1 MSTVSFYQ
9 TYKEEHPE
17 FGNETLDCASQAI
30 AKLIDTATSS
40 ERPGMLLGKVQSGK
54 TRTFIS
60 ILAGSFDRGFDAA
73 IVLSKNSTA
82 LIQQTVKR
90 LQSEFSTFT
99 DDGAMEIYDIMSAPT
114 SYTQFELE
122 AKHIFVAKKQKDNLR
137 RLIDLFSKDE
147 MRSLRVLIIDDEADN
162 ASVGYAMRQGDVE
175 ATTIASLISQL
186 RDSIEQVSFLQ
197 VTATPYSL
205 YLQPSDIDV
214 ANHASFKPTRPA
226 FTELVP
232 VPLAYVGGDT
242 YFGEAAQSED
252 PTVERCIHHVVDHRE
267 FEILKTPDRRRLRVE
282 DCLTS
287 PAIRSY
293 RHAIVNFIVGGTIQ
307 RMLGIEAGE
316 NPRTLRYSFLVHSEA
331 SRGAHSF
338 QEELTTEICGQLRTE
353 AASES
358 ELFNELIE
366 ASYEDLDES
375 IRLSGQSTPSLDSVK
390 SSVRDALDGGH
401 VTIVKVNS
409 DEQVATMLDST
420 GQLKL
425 RSPLNIFIGGQVL
438 DRGVT
443 LAKLIGF
450 YYGRR
455 PQRSQQDTVLQ
466 HSRMYGYRRDD
477 LAVTRFYTSALIRN
491 RMFEMEAFDTALR
504 DAIESAE
511 EHHGDGSVQ
520 FIRRSSDGT
529 VVPCSPNKILV
540 STVRA
545 LRPFRR
551 ILPIGF
557 QSRYKSYIERTIES
571 LDAQLEAL
579 TPFSA
584 AAPVEIPL
592 ETAIELLNTIEQ
604 TLEWI
609 DEEEDAPPFDWVS
622 AKSALTHLSG
632 QHPNPSARGNVLLWT
647 ARNRNIN
654 RLAATGSHSVYAET
668 PDSPKTEG
676 ALTRAYAIDTPIL
689 FLLRQNGDEDKN
701 WRGTPFYWPVIQAQA
716 NTPTSIYTAET
727 SD

>member
-1 MSTVSFYQ
+1 MSFFE
-9 TYKEEHPE
+9 TYKSEHTD
-17 FGNETLDCASQAI
+17 FGDDTFNCASETVT
-30 AKLIDTATSS
+30 KLLETATTSD
-40 ERPGMLLGKVQSGK
+40 RPGMLLGKVQSGK

-60 ILAGSFDRGFDAA
+60 ILADSFDRGYDAA

-90 LQSEFSTFT
+90 LESEFGTFT
-99 DDGAMEIYDIMSAPT
+99 RDGDMEIYDIMTAPT

-122 AKHIFVAKKQKDNLR
+122 AKHIFVAKKQKNNLE
-137 RLIDLFSKDE
+137 RLIELFSKPE
-147 MRSLRVLIIDDEADN
+147 MSSLRVLIIDDEADN
-162 ASVGYAMRQGDVE
+162 ASVGYAMNRGDID
-175 ATTIASLISQL
+175 ATRIASLISQL
-186 RDSIEQVSFLQ
+186 RDCIDEVSFLQ

-205 YLQPSDIDV
+205 YLQPTEIDV
-214 ANHASFKPTRPA
+214 ANHVSFKPTRPA
-226 FTELVP
+226 FTQLVP
-232 VPLAYVGGDT
+232 VPDAYVGGDT

-267 FEILKTPDRRRLRVE
+267 FDILKTPDRRRLRIE
-282 DCLTS
+282 ECLTS

-307 RMLGIEAGE
+307 RILGIEAGE
-316 NPRTLRYSFLVHSEA
+316 NHRTLRYSFLVHSEA
-331 SRGAHSF
+331 SRGSHTF
-338 QEELTTEICGQLRTE
+338 QEQLTIEICEQLAME
-353 AASES
+353 AANDS
-358 ELFNELIE
+358 ELFSELLA

-375 IRLSGQSTPSLDSVK
+375 IRLSGQTTPDFDTVK
-390 SSVRDALDGGH
+390 STVRDALAGGH

-409 DEQVATMLDST
+409 DEEVATMLDST

-443 LAKLIGF
+443 LANLIGF

-477 LAVTRFYTSALIRN
+477 LAVTRFYTSTLIRN
-491 RMFEMEAFDTALR
+491 RMFEMETFDTALR
-504 DAIESAE
+504 DAIEAAE
-511 EHHGDGSVQ
+511 EHGGDDSVQ
-520 FIRRSSDGT
+520 FIRRSADGR

-540 STVRA
+540 STVSA

-551 ILPIGF
+551 ILPVGF
-557 QSRYKSYIERTIES
+557 QSGYKSYISKTIEA
-571 LDAQLEAL
+571 LDAQLESI
-579 TPFSA
+579 TPFGA
-584 AAPVEIPL
+584 EAPVQIPL
-592 ETAIELLNTIEQ
+592 STAIELLDTIAT

-609 DEEEDAPPFDWVS
+609 DEEEDAPPFDWTS
-622 AKSALTHLSG
+622 AKSALTHLSS
-632 QHPNPSARGNVLLWT
+632 QHPDPAERGKVLLWT

-654 RLAATGSHSVYAET
+654 RLASERRQATFADN

-676 ALTRAYAIDTPIL
+676 ALTRAHAINSPIL
-689 FLLRQNGDEDKN
+689 FLLRQNGEEDKN
-701 WRGTPFYWPVIQAQA
+701 WRGTSFYWPVIQAQA
-716 NTPTSIYTAET
+716 NTLTSIYTAET
-727 SD
+727 TD

>member
-1 MSTVSFYQ
+1 MSIFD
-9 TYKEEHPE
+9 TYKDEHLD
-17 FGNETLDCASQAI
+17 FGSDTFDCAAETVT
-30 AKLIDTATSS
+30 KLLETATSS

-60 ILAGSFDRGFDAA
+60 VLADGFDRGFDAA
-73 IVLSKNSTA
+73 VVLSKNSTA

-90 LQSEFSTFT
+90 LQSEFSTFV
-99 DDGAMEIYDIMSAPT
+99 DDGEMEIYDIMSAPT
-114 SYTQFELE
+114 SFTQFELE
-122 AKHIFVAKKQKDNLR
+122 AKHIFVAKKQRHNLD
-137 RLIDLFSKDE
+137 RLIELFSKPE
-147 MRSLRVLIIDDEADN
+147 MRHLRVLIIDDEADN
-162 ASVGYAMRQGDVE
+162 ASVGYAMNQGDVD

-186 RDSIEQVSFLQ
+186 RASINQVSFLQ

-205 YLQPSDIDV
+205 YLQPNEIDV
-214 ANHASFKPTRPA
+214 ANHESFEPTRPA
-226 FTELVP
+226 FTQLVP
-232 VPLAYVGGDT
+232 VPDAYVGGDT
-242 YFGEAAQSED
+242 YFGAAAQSED

-267 FEILKTPDRRRLRVE
+267 FDILKTPDRRRLRIE
-282 DCLTS
+282 ECLTS
-287 PAIRSY
+287 GAIRSY

-307 RMLGIEAGE
+307 RMLGIEAGA
-316 NPRTLRYSFLVHSEA
+316 NQRNLRYSFLVHSEA
-331 SRGAHSF
+331 AKGSHSY
-338 QEELTTEICGQLRTE
+338 QEALTIEICDQLKAE
-353 AASES
+353 GANDS
-358 ELFNELIE
+358 ELFAELIE
-366 ASYEDLDES
+366 SSYQDLEES
-375 IRLSGQSTPSLDSVK
+375 IRLSGQTAPEFLQVK
-390 SSVRDALDGGH
+390 VSVRRSLADGH
-401 VTIVKVNS
+401 VTIAKVNS
-409 DEQVATMLDST
+409 DETVIAMLDST

-443 LAKLIGF
+443 LANLIGF

-491 RMFEMEAFDTALR
+491 RMFEMEGFDTALR
-504 DAIESAE
+504 DAIEAAE
-511 EHHGDGSVQ
+511 EHDGDASVQ

-529 VVPCSPNKILV
+529 VVPCSPNKILI

-557 QSRYKSYIERTIES
+557 QSRYKSYIERAIDT

-579 TPFSA
+579 IPFSA
-584 AAPVEIPL
+584 HAPVEIPL
-592 ETAIELLNTIEQ
+592 STALEILNTIEQ

-609 DEEEDAPPFDWVS
+609 DEEEDAPPFDWTS
-622 AKSALTHLSG
+622 ARSALTHLSN
-632 QHPNPSARGNVLLWT
+632 QHADPAQRGKVLLWT
-647 ARNRNIN
+647 ARDRNIN
-654 RLAATGSHSVYAET
+654 RLAAAGSHSTYAET

-676 ALTRAYAIDTPIL
+676 VLTRAYAIDTPIL
-689 FLLRQNGDEDKN
+689 FLLRQNGEEDKN

>member
-1 MSTVSFYQ
+1 MSFFN
-9 TYKEEHPE
+9 TYKFEHPD
-17 FGNETLDCASQAI
+17 FGNDTFDCASQTVT
-30 AKLIDTATSS
+30 KLLETATSS

-60 ILAGSFDRGFDAA
+60 VLADSFDRGFDAA

-99 DDGAMEIYDIMSAPT
+99 DDGDMEIYDIMSAPT
-114 SYTQFELE
+114 SFTQFELE

-137 RLIDLFSKDE
+137 RLIELFSRED
-147 MRSLRVLIIDDEADN
+147 MRGLRVLIIDDEADN
-162 ASVGYAMRQGDVE
+162 ASVGYAMRQGDID

-186 RDSIEQVSFLQ
+186 RDCIGQVSFLQ

-205 YLQPSDIDV
+205 YLQPTQIDV

-226 FTELVP
+226 FTQLVP
-232 VPLAYVGGDT
+232 VPAAYVGGDT

-267 FEILKTPDRRRLRVE
+267 FDILKSPDRRRLRIE

-287 PAIRSY
+287 QAIRSY
-293 RHAIVNFIVGGTIQ
+293 RHAIVNFIAGGTIQ
-307 RMLGIEAGE
+307 RMLGIEAGA
-316 NPRTLRYSFLVHSEA
+316 NSRTLRYSFLVHSEA
-331 SRGAHSF
+331 AKGSHSF
-338 QEELTTEICGQLRTE
+338 QEELTTEIRDQLRRE
-353 AASES
+353 AESNS
-358 ELFNELIE
+358 ELFSELIE

-375 IRLSGQSTPSLDSVK
+375 IRLSGQTTPDLGAVK
-390 SSVRDALDGGH
+390 AAVRDALAGGH

-504 DAIESAE
+504 DAIEAAD
-511 EHHGDGSVQ
+511 EHHGDASVQ
-520 FIRRSSDGT
+520 FIRRSADGT

-540 STVRA
+540 STVSA

-557 QSRYKSYIERTIES
+557 QSGYKSYIERTIQD
-571 LDAQLEAL
+571 LDTQLEAL
-579 TPFSA
+579 TPFGA
-584 AAPVEIPL
+584 DAPVEIPL

-604 TLEWI
+604 TLGWI
-609 DEEEDAPPFDWVS
+609 DGEDAPPFDWTS
-622 AKSALTHLSG
+622 AKSALTHLSS
-632 QHPNPSARGNVLLWT
+632 QHPNPSERGKVLLWT
-647 ARNRNIN
+647 ARDRNIN
-654 RLAATGSHSVYAET
+654 RLASERRQATFADN

-676 ALTRAYAIDTPIL
+676 ALTRAHAINTPIL
-689 FLLRQNGDEDKN
+689 FLLRQNGEEDKN
-701 WRGTPFYWPVIQAQA
+701 WRSTPFYWPVIQAQA

-727 SD
+727 TD

>member
-1 MSTVSFYQ
+1 MSFLE
-9 TYKEEHPE
+9 TYKSKHID
-17 FGNETLDCASQAI
+17 FGDATFDSASQTVT
-30 AKLIDTATSS
+30 KLLETATTSD
-40 ERPGMLLGKVQSGK
+40 RPGMLLGKVQSGK

-60 ILAGSFDRGFDAA
+60 ILADSFDRGFDGA

-90 LQSEFSTFT
+90 LESEFSTFT
-99 DDGAMEIYDIMSAPT
+99 GDGDMEIYDIMTAPT

-122 AKHIFVAKKQKDNLR
+122 AKHIFVAKKQKHNLE
-137 RLIDLFSKDE
+137 RLIELFSKPE

-162 ASVGYAMRQGDVE
+162 ASVGYAMNRGDID

-186 RDSIEQVSFLQ
+186 RDCIEQVSFLQ

-205 YLQPSDIDV
+205 YLQPDEIDV
-214 ANHASFKPTRPA
+214 ANHASFQPTRPA
-226 FTELVP
+226 FTQLVP
-232 VPLAYVGGDT
+232 VPDAYVGGDT

-267 FEILKTPDRRRLRVE
+267 FEILRTPDRRRLRIE
-282 DCLTS
+282 ECLTS
-287 PAIRSY
+287 TAISSY
-293 RHAIVNFIVGGTIQ
+293 RHAIVNFIVGGCIQ
-307 RMLGIEAGE
+307 RILGIGSGA

-331 SRGAHSF
+331 AKGSHSF
-338 QEELTTEICGQLRTE
+338 QEQLTIQISEQLATE
-353 AASES
+353 AADES

-366 ASYEDLDES
+366 TSYSDLDES
-375 IRLSGQSTPSLDSVK
+375 IRLSGRVTPTLDVVIA
-390 SSVRDALDGGH
+390 SVRDALAGGH

-409 DEQVATMLDST
+409 DEQVATMLDHT

-443 LAKLIGF
+443 LANLIGF

-491 RMFEMEAFDTALR
+491 RMFEMETFDTALR
-504 DAIESAE
+504 DAIEAAE
-511 EHHGDGSVQ
+511 EHGGDDSVQ
-520 FIRRSSDGT
+520 FIRRSADGR

-540 STVRA
+540 STVSA

-551 ILPIGF
+551 ILPVGF
-557 QSRYKSYIERTIES
+557 QSRYKSYISETIEA
-571 LDAQLEAL
+571 LDTQLESI
-579 TPFSA
+579 TFFGTE
-584 AAPVEIPL
+584 APVQVPL
-592 ETAIELLNTIEQ
+592 STAIELLDTIAT
-604 TLEWI
+604 TLEWV
-609 DEEEDAPPFDWVS
+609 DEEEDAPPFDWTS
-622 AKSALTHLSG
+622 AKSALTHLSS
-632 QHPNPSARGNVLLWT
+632 QHPDPEQRGKVLLWT
-647 ARNRNIN
+647 ATNRNIN
-654 RLAATGSHSVYAET
+654 RLASERRQAFYADN

-676 ALTRAYAIDTPIL
+676 ALTRAHAIDMPIL

-727 SD
+727 TD

>member
-1 MSTVSFYQ
+1 MSLFD
-9 TYKEEHPE
+9 TYKNEHPD
-17 FGNETLDCASQAI
+17 FGNDTFDCASETVTNLL
-30 AKLIDTATSS
+30 KTATSS

-60 ILAGSFDRGFDAA
+60 VLADAFDRGFDSA

-90 LQSEFSTFT
+90 LESEFSTFT
-99 DDGAMEIYDIMSAPT
+99 VGGDMEIYDIMSAPT
-114 SYTQFELE
+114 SFNQFELE

-137 RLIDLFSKDE
+137 RLIDLYSKPE
-147 MRSLRVLIIDDEADN
+147 MQSMRVLIIDDEADN
-162 ASVGYAMRQGDVE
+162 ASVGYAMRQGDIE
-175 ATTIASLISQL
+175 ATTIASFISQL
-186 RDSIEQVSFLQ
+186 RDTITQVSFLQ

-205 YLQPSDIDV
+205 YLQPNEIDV
-214 ANHASFKPTRPA
+214 ANHVSFQPTRPA
-226 FTELVP
+226 FTRLVP
-232 VPLAYVGGDT
+232 VPPTYVGGDT
-242 YFGEAAQSED
+242 YFGAAAQSED

-287 PAIRSY
+287 NAIHSY

-307 RMLGIEAGE
+307 RILGIEAGE
-316 NPRTLRYSFLVHSEA
+316 NQRTLRYSFLVHSEA
-331 SRGAHSF
+331 GKGSHAF
-338 QEELTTEICGQLRTE
+338 QETLTTEICDQLSTG
-353 AASES
+353 AANRSD
-358 ELFNELIE
+358 LFTELIE
-366 ASYEDLDES
+366 ASYNDLDES
-375 IRLSGQSTPSLDSVK
+375 IRLSGQTTPDFEIVIN
-390 SSVRDALDGGH
+390 SVRDALADGH
-401 VTIVKVNS
+401 ITIVKVNS

-443 LAKLIGF
+443 LASLIGF

-477 LAVTRFYTSALIRN
+477 IAVTRFYTSAIIRN

-504 DAIESAE
+504 DAIEAAE
-511 EHHGDGSVQ
+511 EHGGDASVQ
-520 FIRRSSDGT
+520 FIRRSANGS
-529 VVPCSPNKILV
+529 VVPCSPNKILI
-540 STVRA
+540 SSVRA
-545 LRPFRR
+545 LKPFRR

-557 QSRYKSYIERTIES
+557 QSRYRSYIGGTIAA

-579 TPFSA
+579 LPFSA
-584 AAPVEIPL
+584 ETPIEISL
-592 ETAIELLNTIEQ
+592 SIAIQLIETIEQ

-609 DEEEDAPPFDWVS
+609 DEEDDAPPFDWAS
-622 AKSALTHLSG
+622 AKSALTHLAS
-632 QHPNPSARGNVLLWT
+632 QHPDSNERGKVLLWT
-647 ARNRNIN
+647 ATDRNIN
-654 RLAATGSHSVYAET
+654 RLAAAGSHSTYAET

-676 ALTRAYAIDTPIL
+676 ALTRAYAINMPIL

-727 SD
+727 ID

>member
-1 MSTVSFYQ
+1 MSFFQ
-9 TYKEEHPE
+9 TYRDEHPD
-17 FGNETLDCASQAI
+17 FGNDTFDCASETVT
-30 AKLIDTATSS
+30 KLLDTATSS

-60 ILAGSFDRGFDAA
+60 VLADSFDRGFDAA

-82 LIQQTVKR
+82 LIQQTVMR

-99 DDGAMEIYDIMSAPT
+99 GAKEMEIYDIMSAPT
-114 SYTQFELE
+114 SFTQFELE
-122 AKHIFVAKKQKDNLR
+122 AKHIFVAKKQKHNLE
-137 RLIDLFSKDE
+137 RLIELFGKSE
-147 MRSLRVLIIDDEADN
+147 MRPLRVLIIDDEADN
-162 ASVGYAMRQGDVE
+162 ASVGYAMNQGDID

-186 RDSIEQVSFLQ
+186 RDTVAQVSFLQ

-205 YLQPSDIDV
+205 YLQPTEIDV

-226 FTELVP
+226 FTQLVP
-232 VPLAYVGGDT
+232 VPPAYVGGDT

-267 FEILKTPDRRRLRVE
+267 FEILKTPDRRRFKIE
-282 DCLTS
+282 ECLTAT
-287 PAIRSY
+287 AISSY
-293 RHAIVNFIVGGTIQ
+293 RHAIVSFITGACIQ
-307 RMLGIEAGE
+307 RTLGIEAGA
-316 NPRTLRYSFLVHSEA
+316 NSRTLRYSFLVHSEA
-331 SRGAHSF
+331 GKGSHAY
-338 QEELTTEICGQLRTE
+338 QESITNEIHDQLKIE
-353 AASES
+353 AANNS

-366 ASYEDLDES
+366 GSYIDLDES
-375 IRLSGQSTPSLDSVK
+375 IRLSGQTTPSFDDVK
-390 SSVRDALDGGH
+390 ASVREALAGGY

-409 DEQVATMLDST
+409 DEQVAAMLDST

-443 LAKLIGF
+443 LEKLIGF

-455 PQRSQQDTVLQ
+455 PRRSQQDTVLQ

-477 LAVTRFYTSALIRN
+477 LAVTRFYTSTLIRN

-504 DAIESAE
+504 DAIEAAD
-511 EHHGDGSVQ
+511 EHHGDASVQ
-520 FIRRSSDGT
+520 FIRRSADGT

-551 ILPIGF
+551 MLPVGF
-557 QSRYKSYIERTIES
+557 QSGYKSYIQQTIQD
-571 LDAQLEAL
+571 LDTQLEAL
-579 TPFSA
+579 ISFGA
-584 AAPVEIPL
+584 DAPVEILL
-592 ETAIELLNTIEQ
+592 ETAIELLDTIEQ

-609 DEEEDAPPFDWVS
+609 DGEEDAPPFDWTS
-622 AKSALTHLSG
+622 AKSALTHLAS
-632 QHPNPSARGNVLLWT
+632 QHPDPNERGKVLLWT
-647 ARNRNIN
+647 ARDRNIN
-654 RLAATGSHSVYAET
+654 RLASERRQATFADN

-676 ALTRAYAIDTPIL
+676 ALTRAHAIDTPIL

>member
-1 MSTVSFYQ
+1 MSFFE
-9 TYKEEHPE
+9 TYRREHPD
-17 FGNETLDCASQAI
+17 FGNDTFDCASQTVT
-30 AKLIDTATSS
+30 KLLETATSS

-60 ILAGSFDRGFDAA
+60 VLADAFDRGFDAA

-99 DDGAMEIYDIMSAPT
+99 DDGDMEIYDIMSAPT
-114 SYTQFELE
+114 SFTEFELE

-137 RLIDLFSKDE
+137 RLIELFSRED
-147 MRSLRVLIIDDEADN
+147 MRGLRVLIIDDEADN
-162 ASVGYAMRQGDVE
+162 ASVGYAMRQGDIN

-186 RDSIEQVSFLQ
+186 RDCIDEVSFLQ

-205 YLQPSDIDV
+205 YLQPTEIDV

-226 FTELVP
+226 FTQLVP
-232 VPLAYVGGDT
+232 VPDAYVGGDT

-252 PTVERCIHHVVDHRE
+252 PTVERCIHHVVHHRE
-267 FEILKTPDRRRLRVE
+267 FDILKSPDRRRLRIE

-287 PAIRSY
+287 QAIRSY

-307 RMLGIEAGE
+307 RMLGIEAGA
-316 NPRTLRYSFLVHSEA
+316 NQRTLRYSFLVHSEA
-331 SRGAHSF
+331 AKGSHSF
-338 QEELTTEICGQLRTE
+338 QEELTSEIRDQLRRE
-353 AASES
+353 AESNS
-358 ELFNELIE
+358 ELFSELIE
-366 ASYEDLDES
+366 ASYQDLDES
-375 IRLSGQSTPSLDSVK
+375 MRLSGQTTPDLDAVK
-390 SSVRDALDGGH
+390 AAVRDALAGGH

-504 DAIESAE
+504 DAIEAAD
-511 EHHGDGSVQ
+511 EHNGDASVQ
-520 FIRRSSDGT
+520 FIRRSADGT

-540 STVRA
+540 STVSA

-557 QSRYKSYIERTIES
+557 QSGYKSYIERTIQD
-571 LDAQLEAL
+571 LDTQLEAL
-579 TPFSA
+579 TPFGA
-584 AAPVEIPL
+584 DAPVEIPL

-604 TLEWI
+604 TLGWI
-609 DEEEDAPPFDWVS
+609 DGEDAPPFDWTS
-622 AKSALTHLSG
+622 AKSALTHLSS
-632 QHPNPSARGNVLLWT
+632 QHPNPSERGKVLLWT
-647 ARNRNIN
+647 ARDRNIN
-654 RLAATGSHSVYAET
+654 RLASERRQATFADN

-676 ALTRAYAIDTPIL
+676 ALTRAHAINTPIL
-689 FLLRQNGDEDKN
+689 FLLRQNGEEDKN

>member
-1 MSTVSFYQ
+1 MSFFE
-9 TYKEEHPE
+9 TYKSEHTD
-17 FGNETLDCASQAI
+17 FGDATFDCASQTVT
-30 AKLIDTATSS
+30 KLLETATTSD
-40 ERPGMLLGKVQSGK
+40 RPGMLLGKVQSGK

-60 ILAGSFDRGFDAA
+60 ILADSFDRGFDGA

-90 LQSEFSTFT
+90 LESEFGTFT
-99 DDGAMEIYDIMSAPT
+99 GDGDMEIYDIMTAPT

-122 AKHIFVAKKQKDNLR
+122 AKHIFVAKKQKHNLE
-137 RLIDLFSKDE
+137 RLIELFSKRE

-162 ASVGYAMRQGDVE
+162 ASVGYAMNRGDID

-186 RDSIEQVSFLQ
+186 RDCIDEVSFLQ

-205 YLQPSDIDV
+205 YLQPTEIDV
-214 ANHASFKPTRPA
+214 ANHVTFKPTRPA
-226 FTELVP
+226 FTQLVP
-232 VPLAYVGGDT
+232 VPDAYVGGDT
-242 YFGEAAQSED
+242 YFGEAAQSVD
-252 PTVERCIHHVVDHRE
+252 PTVERSIHHVVDHRE
-267 FEILKTPDRRRLRVE
+267 FEILKTPDRRRLKVE
-282 DCLTS
+282 ECLTS
-287 PAIRSY
+287 TAITSY
-293 RHAIVNFIVGGTIQ
+293 RQAIVNFITGGSIQ
-307 RMLGIEAGE
+307 RILGIESGA

-331 SRGAHSF
+331 SRGSHTF
-338 QEELTTEICGQLRTE
+338 QEQLTIEICEQLATE
-353 AASES
+353 AASDS
-358 ELFNELIE
+358 ELFSELLV

-375 IRLSGQSTPSLDSVK
+375 IRLSGQTTPDFDTVK
-390 SSVRDALDGGH
+390 STVRDALAGGH

-409 DEQVATMLDST
+409 DEEVATMLDST

-443 LAKLIGF
+443 LANLIGF

-477 LAVTRFYTSALIRN
+477 LAVTRFYTSTLIRN
-491 RMFEMEAFDTALR
+491 RMFEMETFDTALR
-504 DAIESAE
+504 DAIEAAE
-511 EHHGDGSVQ
+511 EHGGDDSVQ
-520 FIRRSSDGT
+520 FIRRSADGR

-540 STVRA
+540 STVSA

-551 ILPIGF
+551 ILPVGF
-557 QSRYKSYIERTIES
+557 QSGYKSYISKTIEA
-571 LDAQLEAL
+571 LDAQLESI
-579 TPFSA
+579 TPFGA
-584 AAPVEIPL
+584 EAPVQIPL
-592 ETAIELLNTIEQ
+592 STAIELLDTIAT

-609 DEEEDAPPFDWVS
+609 DEEEDAPPFDWTS
-622 AKSALTHLSG
+622 AKSALTHLSS
-632 QHPNPSARGNVLLWT
+632 QHPDPAERGKVLLWT

-654 RLAATGSHSVYAET
+654 RLASERRQATFADN

-676 ALTRAYAIDTPIL
+676 ALTRAHAINSPIL
-689 FLLRQNGDEDKN
+689 FLLRQNGEEDKN

-727 SD
+727 TD